1 MSYTADG
8 HNRAKSKMLSDF
20 NQAIPDAAE
29 LREAAAEIPSDGS
42 AAAQTRPEENA
53 GGATA
58 GLSGASQAA
67 VRAAAET
74 AAAADDGVQDK
85 P

>member
-20 NQAIPDAAE
+20 NQAISDAAE

-42 AAAQTRPEENA
+42 AAAQTSPVENV

-58 GLSGASQAA
+58 DLAEAS
-67 VRAAAET
+67 RAAGET
-74 AAAADDGVQDK
+74 AAATDVGVHDN